1 MTADKHSL
9 RTEARKHRK
18 RIDPLSE
25 DPEAAA
31 TLFFD
36 TIMPQKDQIIAGY
49 FPAGRELDT
58 LIILEKAIEHGF
70 SCALPQIQ
78 KDTRIL
84 KFIQWDQ
91 ASHMQ
96 INDHG
101 IQEPIEDH
109 EHPALTPD
117 IIIVPLLAFDRS
129 GTRLGQGGGY
139 YDATL
144 ADLRKTKNITAVG
157 MGFSQQ
163 AVLFK
168 LPREEHDQ
176 QLDWVI
182 TPKAAHYFG
191 N

>member
-1 MTADKHSL
+1 MSDKHTL
-9 RTEARKHRK
+9 RMEARRHRAN
-18 RIDPLSE
+18 IDHLNE

-31 TLFFD
+31 KLFFE
-36 TIMPQKDQIIAGY
+36 TIKPQKQQIIAGY
-49 FPAGRELDT
+49 FPTGKEFDT
-58 LIILEKAIEHGF
+58 LYVLEQAAEQGF
-70 SCALPQIQ
+70 TCALPLIQ
-78 KDTRIL
+78 KDSRIL
-84 KFIQWDQ
+84 KFIKWDQ
-91 ASHMQ
+91 ASNMQ
-96 INDHG
+96 MNNHG

-109 EHPALTPD
+109 DHPALEPD

-144 ADLRKTKNITAVG
+144 AHLRAKKNIIAIG

-182 TPKAAHYFG
+182 TPKDAHYFG
-191 N
+191 D